1 LLRAHNAALRL
12 HPSGLIALR
21 TCGCTLSLLSFF
33 PFFLLEK
40 CFYGRPVKK
49 EVNKMVSQLKLKNMN
64 IIGRLTRD
72 AQISTLPDEKQVVNF
87 SVAVNDSYR
96 NKQGERV
103 EHTGYFNCAY
113 WISTNVAKVLTKGT
127 LVELSGRVSARAWIG
142 GDGEAH
148 AALNFHTSQIK
159 LHEGGKRPE
168 TVAGGNRDNS
178 AVPADNGTDDL
189 PF

>member
-1 LLRAHNAALRL
+1 MLLGQA
-12 HPSGLIALR
+12 G
-21 TCGCTLSLLSFF
+21 
-33 PFFLLEK
+33 EK
-40 CFYGRPVKK
+40 K
-49 EVNKMVSQLKLKNMN
+49 VNKMVSQLKLKIMN

-72 AQISTLPDEKQVVNF
+72 AQISTLPSDKQVVNF
-87 SVAVNDSYR
+87 SVAVNDSFR

-103 EHTGYFNCAY
+103 EHTEYFNCAY
-113 WISTNVAKVLTKGT
+113 WLSTNVAKVLTKGT

-159 LHEGGKRPE
+159 LYGGGKRPE
-168 TVAGGNRDNS
+168 TVAGGISNNS
-178 AVPADNGTDDL
+178 AVPADNGKDDL